1 MPGDAH
7 SKVRSR
13 QPEMLASGENRWLR
27 KFREALA
34 GKAEGIAG
42 VEGARIVEEALR
54 SRSPVEAVL
63 VSESGRK
70 HLERVNALIAAET
83 RLLAT
88 SDKLFERVSATET
101 PQGIAALVQAQAAT
115 FDDLL
120 AGPGTPLVVVLVG
133 VQDPGNVGTI
143 IRTAEA
149 LGATGIATCRAGSL
163 GTAHPFSPKVLRA
176 SAGSA
181 LRLPILDGVA
191 TAVLQAQLK
200 IMQLTSFAAVSGGEP
215 ATPDSLPPWQADLRG
230 PVAFFVGNEGA
241 GLPADLEAAV
251 DARIRVPLAEA
262 RGSAGRHVDSLNA
275 ATAASILLY
284 EAARQRATAAS
295 DTTTPSKINSS
306 GNKA

>member
-1 MPGDAH
+1 
-7 SKVRSR
+7 
-13 QPEMLASGENRWLR
+13 MLASAENRWLK

-34 GKAEGIAG
+34 GKAEKIAG

-54 SRSPVEAVL
+54 SQSAVEAIL

-70 HLERVNALIAAET
+70 HLERVNAMIAADT

-88 SDKLFERVSATET
+88 TDKLFERVSATET
-101 PQGIAALVQAQAAT
+101 PQGIAALVQAHPAT

-149 LGATGIATCRAGSL
+149 LGATGIATCRVGSL

-181 LRLPILDGVA
+181 FRLPVLDGVA

-200 IMQLTSFAAVSGGEP
+200 IMQVTSFAAVSGAEP
-215 ATPDSLPPWQADLRG
+215 ADENSFPPWQADLRG
-230 PVAFFVGNEGA
+230 PVALFIGNEGA
-241 GLPADLEAAV
+241 GLPADVEAAV

-284 EAARQRATAAS
+284 EAARQRATSASEAAAS
-295 DTTTPSKINSS
+295 ANINSA

>member
-1 MPGDAH
+1 
-7 SKVRSR
+7 
-13 QPEMLASGENRWLR
+13 MLASAENCWLK

-34 GKAEGIAG
+34 GKSAGISG
-42 VEGARIVEEALR
+42 IEGARIVEEALR
-54 SRSPVEAVL
+54 SSSAVEAIL

-70 HLERVNALIAAET
+70 HLERIQSLLPAET

-88 SDKLFERVSATET
+88 TDKLFDRLAATET
-101 PQGIAALVQAQAAT
+101 PQGIAALVQAHAAT

-120 AGPGTPLVVVLVG
+120 SGPGTPLLVVLVG

-149 LGATGIATCRAGSL
+149 LGASGIATCRAGSL

-181 LRLPILDGVA
+181 FRLPILDGVA

-200 IMQLTSFAAVSGGEP
+200 IMQVTSFAAISGGEP
-215 ATPDSLPPWQADLRG
+215 AAPDSLPPWHADLRG

-241 GLPADLEAAV
+241 GLPADVEAAV
-251 DARIRVPLAEA
+251 DARIRIPLAEA
-262 RGSAGRHVDSLNA
+262 RGSAGRRVDSLNA

-284 EAARQRATAAS
+284 EAARQRATAARDS
-295 DTTTPSKINSS
+295 SAPSKINSA